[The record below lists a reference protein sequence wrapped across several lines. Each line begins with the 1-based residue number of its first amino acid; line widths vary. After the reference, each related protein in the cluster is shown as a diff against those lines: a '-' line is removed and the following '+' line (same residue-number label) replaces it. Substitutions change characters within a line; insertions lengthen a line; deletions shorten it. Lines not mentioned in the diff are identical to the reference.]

1 MKTKAIRYKVRR
13 GDVVTVLAG
22 RDKGKSG
29 KVLKVLP
36 KKGTLVVERVNVVKR
51 HTRPN
56 PKNQQGGI
64 VEKESPI
71 AVAKVMVLDP
81 RTSKP
86 SRLGRKRLDN
96 GELVRVVKATGE
108 MIEAAKA

>member
-1 MKTKAIRYKVRR
+1 MKDKAIRYKVRR
-13 GDVVTVLAG
+13 GDVVTELAG

-29 KVLKVLP
+29 KVLLVLP
-36 KKGTLVVERVNVVKR
+36 KKGALVVERVNVVKR

-64 VEKESPI
+64 VEKEAPI
-71 AVAKVMVLDP
+71 SIAKVMVLDP
-81 RTSKP
+81 RTAKP
-86 SRLGRKRLDN
+86 SRLGRKRLES
-96 GELVRVVKATGE
+96 GELVRTVKATGE